1 MNCWKVALGCAFVL
15 TAVILPGIP
24 TATADTNAITL
35 RVGEEEYL
43 MRFKLSGATLVD
55 ARADPDSKKITITI
69 NSTDEGKFS
78 LDMDRGVIQAQREPT
93 GQDLPFVVRVDGEEV
108 LYTDLGSNSQS
119 RAIEI
124 PFKSGQSEIEIIG
137 TWMVP
142 EFPMAIVGLIVG
154 FIAVIRL
161 FNHPLRH

>member
-55 ARADPDSKKITITI
+55 ARADPDS
-69 NSTDEGKFS
+69 DEGKFS